1 MMPLSCQRD
10 PLVVAG
16 LSPSEGGALP
26 VAPVMRE
33 YLLKVSFIAARV
45 RLVNL
50 ISGGSLVPA
59 SIDAYASGLP
69 VLARAVPADALAA
82 AARITVRIPEPAGT
96 AGVVILPLRWHA
108 TGAGGQRVRVLNA
121 ELMLI
126 AAQAGRTLLRLEGE
140 FRLPFGVPS
149 SGPGRDELP
158 RQAATASMNYLLDH
172 IRKSLAGPQGGAAAS

>member
-1 MMPLSCQRD
+1 MMPPPCQHH
-10 PLVVAG
+10 PLAVTD
-16 LSPSEGGALP
+16 LSPSAGAASP

-59 SIDAYASGLP
+59 SIDAYTCGLP
-69 VLARAVPADALAA
+69 ALARAVPAEALSAA
-82 AARITVRIPEPAGT
+82 LITVRIPEPAGT
-96 AGVVILPLRWHA
+96 AGVVILPMRWLA
-108 TGAGGQRVRVLNA
+108 RGAGGQLVRVLDA

-140 FRLPFGVPS
+140 FRLPFAVS
-149 SGPGRDELP
+149 RSEPGCDDLP
-158 RQAATASMNYLLDH
+158 RLAAAASMSHLMDH
-172 IRKSLAGPQGGAAAS
+172 IRKSLAGP